1 MIRKITVLLVLLIS
15 CAGVAQVG
23 TNGQD
28 RKEEGR
34 PVKEYNL
41 VLENNKITLGG
52 VTANGMTINGGIP
65 GPVLEFTEGDLA
77 IINVTNKMNVETSVH
92 WHGLILPNFYDGVPY
107 LTTPPIEPGTTFQ
120 YRIPINQSGTYWYH
134 SHTMLQEQKGVY
146 GSIMIQPKEKTLD
159 YDKDLV
165 VVLSDW
171 TNEKP
176 MNVLRNLKRGNE
188 WYQVKK
194 GTSVPLGRVIKE
206 GAFGAQ
212 LKFWRD
218 RMEGADIADIYYP
231 AFLTNG
237 KTLAEYP
244 EFKPGEK
251 VRLRFINASA
261 STYYWM
267 DFGGGNPMVVS
278 GDGIDVQPIS
288 KSRFL
293 FGVAETYD
301 VIVTIPDGTL
311 EVTATAQDG
320 SGHTSLRLGKGT
332 LYPAKT
338 VDRPDKVAMMKQMAK
353 MDMKMGAPA
362 MVGNKKKNT
371 PEVLM
376 QKYGMKMDMKDGQ
389 MNMGMNDKMS
399 MNKGKMGDKM
409 KTDDQ
414 KPMDMNDNHMQME
427 MHNKMD
433 GMKGMNPPA
442 GRAGMDS
449 MSMDHNG
456 ESNKMKGHMNH
467 NMPKMQK
474 DTSSFDY
481 DTRKTYFNY
490 DFLKAKENTTYKADL
505 PVNDILLNLTGNMQR
520 YVWSMNGVPLS
531 ETDKIKIKGG
541 EVTRITLNNLTMMH
555 HPMHLHGHYFRVIN
569 ENGERSP
576 LKHTVNVPPMQKVVI
591 EFYNEEYGD
600 WFFHC
605 HILYHMMGG
614 MARVFS
620 YDTSRD
626 ERMKDFPVQKLIDET
641 DHYYSWGLAR
651 AGSNFNE
658 LFLTS
663 SNIRNEFGL
672 RAEFDYDQNLE
683 AEVNYNRYLN
693 DWVRLYVGVNTETEI
708 PDSYDEFNTVGLVG
722 VKYFTPYRFN
732 VDVSMDHQLRPR
744 IRLDRELLIFPRIFL
759 EGEYEYRA
767 DFGWANDLE
776 NNISFES
783 ETQWLVGVAYILSRN
798 FSIQA
803 NYNNRYGWGGGLL
816 ARF

>member
-1 MIRKITVLLVLLIS
+1 MKILKTFTLLLITTS
-15 CAGVAQVG
+15 VFAQVG

-34 PVKEYNL
+34 IIKEYNL
-41 VLENNKITLGG
+41 TIEENKMTLGG
-52 VTANGMTINGGIP
+52 VTANAMTLNGGIP
-65 GPVLEFTEGDLA
+65 GPVLEFNEGDLA
-77 IINVTNKMNVETSVH
+77 IINVTNKMDEETSVH

-146 GSIMIQPKEKTLD
+146 GSIIIHPKEKNLE

-194 GTSVPLGRVIKE
+194 GTAVPLSRVISE
-206 GAFGAQ
+206 GALGAQ

-231 AFLTNG
+231 AFLSNG
-237 KTLAEYP
+237 KKLAEYP
-244 EFKPGEK
+244 EFKAGEK

-261 STYYWM
+261 STYYWL
-267 DFGGGNPMVVS
+267 DFGEGNPMVVS
-278 GDGIDVQPIS
+278 SDGIDVQPVS

-293 FGVAETYD
+293 FGIAETYD
-301 VIVTIPDGTL
+301 VIVTIPKGTL
-311 EVTATAQDG
+311 EITATAQDG
-320 SGHTSLRLGKGT
+320 SGHTSVQLGSGT
-332 LYPAKT
+332 LYPAKRI
-338 VDRPDKVAMMKQMAK
+338 DRPDKVEMMKQMGK

-389 MNMGMNDKMS
+389 MKTGMHDKMS
-399 MNKGKMGDKM
+399 MNDGKMGNQKDM
-409 KTDDQ
+409 KA
-414 KPMDMNDNHMQME
+414 NDHMGHDMQM
-427 MHNKMD
+427 
-433 GMKGMNPPA
+433 
-442 GRAGMDS
+442 
-449 MSMDHNG
+449 
-456 ESNKMKGHMNH
+456 
-467 NMPKMQK
+467 MQK
-474 DTSSFDY
+474 DTASFDY
-481 DTRKTYFNY
+481 SARKTYFNY
-490 DFLKAKENTTYKADL
+490 DFLKAKKNTTFKADL

-531 ETDKIKIKGG
+531 ETDKIKIKSG

-605 HILYHMMGG
+605 HVLYHMMGG

-620 YDTSRD
+620 YDTPRD
-626 ERMKDFPVQKLIDET
+626 KRMEDFPVQKLIDET
-641 DHYYSWGLAR
+641 DHYYSWGLVR

-672 RAEFDYDQNLE
+672 RAEFDYDKNLE

-708 PDSYDEFNTVGLVG
+708 PDSFDELNTVGLIG

-744 IRLDRELLIFPRIFL
+744 VRLDRELLIFPRIFL

-767 DFGWANDLE
+767 DFGWVNDLGD
-776 NNISFES
+776 SSYES
-783 ETQWLVGVAYILSRN
+783 ETQWLVGLSYILSRN
-798 FSIQA
+798 FSIQG

>member
-1 MIRKITVLLVLLIS
+1 MKILKTFTLLLITTS
-15 CAGVAQVG
+15 VFAQVG

-34 PVKEYNL
+34 IIKEYNL
-41 VLENNKITLGG
+41 TIEENKMTLGG
-52 VTANGMTINGGIP
+52 VTANAMTLNGGIP
-65 GPVLEFTEGDLA
+65 GPVLEFNEGDLA
-77 IINVTNKMNVETSVH
+77 IINVTNKMDEETSVH

-146 GSIMIQPKEKTLD
+146 GSIIIHPKEKNLE

-194 GTSVPLGRVIKE
+194 GTAVPLSRVISE
-206 GAFGAQ
+206 GALGAQ

-231 AFLTNG
+231 AFLSNG
-237 KTLAEYP
+237 KKLAEYP
-244 EFKPGEK
+244 EFKAGEK

-261 STYYWM
+261 STYYWL
-267 DFGGGNPMVVS
+267 DFGEGNPMVVS
-278 GDGIDVQPIS
+278 SDGIDVQPVS

-293 FGVAETYD
+293 FGIAETYD
-301 VIVTIPDGTL
+301 VIVTIPKGTL
-311 EVTATAQDG
+311 EITATAQDG
-320 SGHTSLRLGKGT
+320 SGHTSVQLGSGT
-332 LYPAKT
+332 LYPAKRI
-338 VDRPDKVAMMKQMAK
+338 DRPDKVEMMKQMGK

-389 MNMGMNDKMS
+389 MKTGMHDKMS
-399 MNKGKMGDKM
+399 MNDGKMGNQKDM
-409 KTDDQ
+409 KA
-414 KPMDMNDNHMQME
+414 NDHMGHDMQM
-427 MHNKMD
+427 
-433 GMKGMNPPA
+433 
-442 GRAGMDS
+442 
-449 MSMDHNG
+449 
-456 ESNKMKGHMNH
+456 
-467 NMPKMQK
+467 MQK
-474 DTSSFDY
+474 DTASFDY
-481 DTRKTYFNY
+481 SARKTYFKY
-490 DFLKAKENTTYKADL
+490 DFLKAKKNTTFKADL

-531 ETDKIKIKGG
+531 ETDKIKIKSG

-605 HILYHMMGG
+605 HVLYHMMGG

-620 YDTSRD
+620 YDTPRD
-626 ERMKDFPVQKLIDET
+626 KRMEDFPVQKLIDET
-641 DHYYSWGLAR
+641 DHYYSWGLVR

-672 RAEFDYDQNLE
+672 RAEFDYDKNLE

-708 PDSYDEFNTVGLVG
+708 PDSFDELNTVGLIG

-744 IRLDRELLIFPRIFL
+744 VRLDRELLIFPRIFL

-767 DFGWANDLE
+767 DFGWVNDLGD
-776 NNISFES
+776 SSYES
-783 ETQWLVGVAYILSRN
+783 ETQWLVGLSYILSRN
-798 FSIQA
+798 FSIQG

>member
-1 MIRKITVLLVLLIS
+1 MRTINIITLLLFTS
-15 CAGVAQVG
+15 FTFAQVG
-23 TNGQD
+23 TNGSD

-34 PVKEYNL
+34 TIKEYNL
-41 VLENNKITLGG
+41 TIEENKMTLGG
-52 VTANGMTINGGIP
+52 VSAKAMTINGSIP
-65 GPVLEFTEGDLA
+65 GPVLEFDEGDLA
-77 IINVTNKMNVETSVH
+77 IINVTNKMDEETSVH

-107 LTTPPIEPGTTFQ
+107 LTTPPIKPGTTFQ

-146 GSIMIQPKEKTLD
+146 GSIIIHPKEKTLE

-171 TNEKP
+171 TDEKP

-194 GTSVPLGRVIKE
+194 GTAVPLSRVISE
-206 GAFGAQ
+206 GALGAQ
-212 LKFWRD
+212 FKFWRD

-237 KTLAEYP
+237 KSLAEYP

-261 STYYWM
+261 STYYWL
-267 DFGGGNPMVVS
+267 DFGGGNPMVVA
-278 GDGIDVQPIS
+278 GDGIDVEPVA

-293 FGVAETYD
+293 FGIAETYD
-301 VIVTIPDGTL
+301 VIVTIPEGTL

-320 SGHTSLRLGKGT
+320 SGSTSLRLGEGI
-332 LYPAKT
+332 LYPAERIG
-338 VDRPDKVAMMKQMAK
+338 RPDKVEMMKQMAK
-353 MDMKMGAPA
+353 MDMKMGAPS
-362 MVGNKKKNT
+362 MVGNKKKKT
-371 PEVLM
+371 PEYL
-376 QKYGMKMDMKDGQ
+376 KENYGMKMDMKDGK
-389 MNMGMNDKMS
+389 MNMNDGMND
-399 MNKGKMGDKM
+399 GKMGN
-409 KTDDQ
+409 Q
-414 KPMDMNDNHMQME
+414 MDMKANDHMG
-427 MHNKMD
+427 HD
-433 GMKGMNPPA
+433 
-442 GRAGMDS
+442 
-449 MSMDHNG
+449 MSM
-456 ESNKMKGHMNH
+456 
-467 NMPKMQK
+467 MQK
-474 DTSSFDY
+474 DTVSFDY
-481 DTRKTYFNY
+481 STRKTYFNY
-490 DFLKAKENTTYKADL
+490 DFLKATENTTFKANL

-531 ETDKIKIKGG
+531 ETDKIKIKSG

-555 HPMHLHGHYFRVIN
+555 HPMHLHGHYFRVVN

-605 HILYHMMGG
+605 HVLYHMMGG

-620 YDTSRD
+620 YDTPRD
-626 ERMKDFPVQKLIDET
+626 KRMEDFPVQKLIDET
-641 DHYYSWGLAR
+641 DHYYSWGLLR

-672 RAEFDYDQNLE
+672 RAEFDYDKNLE

-708 PDSYDEFNTVGLVG
+708 PNSFDEFNTVGLIG

-732 VDVSMDHQLRPR
+732 VDVSMDNQLRPR

-767 DFGWANDLE
+767 DFGWVNDLGDS
-776 NNISFES
+776 SFES
-783 ETQWLVGVAYILSRN
+783 ETQWLVGLSYILSRN
-798 FSIQA
+798 FSIQG
-803 NYNNRYGWGGGLL
+803 NYNNR
-816 ARF
+816 

>member
-1 MIRKITVLLVLLIS
+1 MKTFNTIFLLFLTS
-15 CAGVAQVG
+15 MAFAQVG

-34 PVKEYNL
+34 NIQEYNL
-41 VLENNKITLGG
+41 TIEENEITLSG
-52 VTANGMTINGGIP
+52 VTAKGMTINGGIP
-65 GPVLEFTEGDLA
+65 GPTLEFNEGDLA
-77 IINVTNKMNVETSVH
+77 IINVTNKMDEETSVH

-107 LTTPPIEPGTTFQ
+107 LTTPPIKPNTTFQ

-146 GSIMIQPKEKTLD
+146 GSIVIHPKEKTLD

-176 MNVLRNLKRGNE
+176 INVLRNLKRGNE

-194 GTSVPLGRVIKE
+194 GTAVPLSRVIKE
-206 GAFGAQ
+206 DALGAQ
-212 LKFWRD
+212 FKFWRD

-231 AFLTNG
+231 AFLANG
-237 KTLAEYP
+237 KKVAEYP
-244 EFKPGEK
+244 EFKAGEK

-261 STYYWM
+261 SSYYWL
-267 DFGGGNPMVVS
+267 DFGGGNPMIVAS
-278 GDGIDVQPIS
+278 DGVDVTP
-288 KSRFL
+288 KYKNRFL
-293 FGVAETYD
+293 FVIAETYD
-301 VIVTIPDGTL
+301 VVVTIPEGTL
-311 EVTATAQDG
+311 EITATAQDG
-320 SGHTSLRLGKGT
+320 SGNMSIRLGSGK
-332 LYPAKT
+332 LYPAT
-338 VDRPDKVAMMKQMAK
+338 VIDRPDKVAMMKQMAK

-362 MVGNKKKNT
+362 LVGNKNSNT

-376 QKYGMKMDMKDGQ
+376 QKYGMKMNMDMKDGQ
-389 MNMGMNDKMS
+389 MENEMN
-399 MNKGKMGDKM
+399 
-409 KTDDQ
+409 
-414 KPMDMNDNHMQME
+414 ME
-427 MHNKMD
+427 MKKDVM
-433 GMKGMNPPA
+433 P
-442 GRAGMDS
+442 
-449 MSMDHNG
+449 
-456 ESNKMKGHMNH
+456 MNH
-467 NMPKMQK
+467 KMMQK
-474 DTSSFDY
+474 DTTSFNY

-490 DFLKAKENTTYKADL
+490 DFLKAKENTTYKADI
-505 PVNDILLNLTGNMQR
+505 PVTDLLLNLTGNMQR
-520 YVWSMNGVPLS
+520 YVWSLNGIPLS

-605 HILYHMMGG
+605 HVLYHMMGG

-620 YDTSRD
+620 YDTPRD
-626 ERMKDFPVQKLIDET
+626 ERMKPYPVQNLIDET
-641 DHYYSWGLAR
+641 DHYYSWGAAR
-651 AGSNFNE
+651 VGSNFNE
-658 LFLTS
+658 LLLMS

-672 RAEFDYDQNLE
+672 RAEFDYNQNAE
-683 AEVNYNRYLN
+683 IEVNYNRYLN
-693 DWVRLYVGVNTETEI
+693 DWVRVYAGVNTETST
-708 PDSYDEFNTVGLVG
+708 PDSYDTFNTVGLVG

-767 DFGWANDLE
+767 DFGWVNELE
-776 NNISFES
+776 NNNSYEG
-783 ETQWLVGVAYILSRN
+783 ETQWLIGASYILSRN
-798 FSIQA
+798 FSIQG
-803 NYNNRYGWGGGLL
+803 NYNNRYGWGGGLSI
-816 ARF
+816 RF

>member
-1 MIRKITVLLVLLIS
+1 MRTINILALLLFTS
-15 CAGVAQVG
+15 FTFAQVG
-23 TNGQD
+23 TNGAD

-34 PVKEYNL
+34 PVKEYHL
-41 VLENNKITLGG
+41 TIEENKMTLGG
-52 VTANGMTINGGIP
+52 VTAKGMTINGGIP
-65 GPVLEFTEGDLA
+65 GPVLEFNEGDLA
-77 IINVTNKMNVETSVH
+77 IINVTNKMNEETSVH
-92 WHGLILPNFYDGVPY
+92 WHGLILPNFFDGVPY
-107 LTTPPIEPGTTFQ
+107 LTTPPIKPGTTFQ

-134 SHTMLQEQKGVY
+134 SHTMLQEQSGVY
-146 GSIMIQPKEKTLD
+146 GSIIIQPKEKTLE

-194 GTSVPLGRVIKE
+194 GTAVPLSRVISE
-206 GAFGAQ
+206 GALGAQ

-231 AFLTNG
+231 AFLSNG
-237 KTLAEYP
+237 KKLAEYP
-244 EFKPGEK
+244 EFKTGEK

-278 GDGIDVQPIS
+278 GDGIDVEPVA

-293 FGVAETYD
+293 FGIAETYD
-301 VIVTIPDGTL
+301 VIVTIPEGTL

-320 SGHTSLRLGKGT
+320 SGHTSIQLGNGT
-332 LYPAKT
+332 LYPAKII
-338 VDRPDKVAMMKQMAK
+338 DRPDKIEMMKQMAK

-362 MVGNKKKNT
+362 MVGNKKKKT
-371 PEVLM
+371 PEFLNEN
-376 QKYGMKMDMKDGQ
+376 YGMKMDMKDGQ
-389 MNMGMNDKMS
+389 MKMGMRDKMS
-399 MNKGKMGDKM
+399 MKDGKMN
-409 KTDDQ
+409 DQ
-414 KPMDMNDNHMQME
+414 MDMKMDDTMAMKKDGHMHDMQM
-427 MHNKMD
+427 
-433 GMKGMNPPA
+433 
-442 GRAGMDS
+442 
-449 MSMDHNG
+449 
-456 ESNKMKGHMNH
+456 
-467 NMPKMQK
+467 MQK
-474 DTSSFDY
+474 DTTSFDY
-481 DTRKTYFNY
+481 NTRKTYFNY
-490 DFLKAKENTTYKADL
+490 DFLKAKENTTYKDDL
-505 PVNDILLNLTGNMQR
+505 PINDILLNLTGNMNR

-605 HILYHMMGG
+605 HVLYHMMGG

-620 YDTSRD
+620 YDTPRD
-626 ERMKDFPVQKLIDET
+626 ERMKDYPVQKLIDET
-641 DHYYSWGLAR
+641 DHYYSWGMVR

-683 AEVNYNRYLN
+683 AEISYNRYLN

-708 PDSYDEFNTVGLVG
+708 PNSFDEFNTVGLVG

-732 VDVSMDHQLRPR
+732 ADVSMDHQLRPR

-767 DFGWANDLE
+767 DFGWVNDLE
-776 NNISFES
+776 DNKSFES
-783 ETQWLVGVAYILSRN
+783 ETQWLVGLSYILSRN

>member
-1 MIRKITVLLVLLIS
+1 MKTLKTITLLLFTS
-15 CAGVAQVG
+15 FTFAQVG
-23 TNGQD
+23 TNGDD

-41 VLENNKITLGG
+41 TLEQKEMTLGG
-52 VTANGMTINGGIP
+52 VTANAMTINGQIP

-77 IINVTNKMNVETSVH
+77 IINVTNKMDEETSVH

-107 LTTPPIEPGTTFQ
+107 LTTPPIEPGETFQ

-146 GSIMIQPKEKTLD
+146 GSIIIQPKEKTLD

-194 GTSVPLGRVIKE
+194 GTAVPLSRVIKE
-206 GAFGAQ
+206 GALGAQ
-212 LKFWRD
+212 FKFWRD

-237 KTLAEYP
+237 KKQADYP
-244 EFKPGEK
+244 EFLPGEK

-278 GDGIDVQPIS
+278 SDGIDVEPIS

-293 FGVAETYD
+293 FGIAETYD
-301 VIVTIPDGTL
+301 VIVTIPEGTV
-311 EVTATAQDG
+311 EITATAQDG
-320 SGHTSLRLGKGT
+320 SGDTSLRIGQGT
-332 LYPAKT
+332 LYPAERI
-338 VDRPDKVAMMKQMAK
+338 DRPDKVEMMKQMAK
-353 MDMKMGAPA
+353 MDMKMGAPS

-389 MNMGMNDKMS
+389 MNMNDNSSTKDGAMNDKMN
-399 MNKGKMGDKM
+399 M
-409 KTDDQ
+409 DD
-414 KPMDMNDNHMQME
+414 
-427 MHNKMD
+427 
-433 GMKGMNPPA
+433 
-442 GRAGMDS
+442 
-449 MSMDHNG
+449 
-456 ESNKMKGHMNH
+456 HMNH
-467 NMPKMQK
+467 NDQMMQK

-481 DTRKTYFNY
+481 NTRKTYFNY

-620 YDTSRD
+620 YDTPRD
-626 ERMKDFPVQKLIDET
+626 KRMADYPVQKLIDET
-641 DHYYSWGLAR
+641 DHYYSWGMAR
-651 AGSNFNE
+651 LGSNFSE
-658 LFLTS
+658 LFLTT

-672 RAEFDYDQNLE
+672 RAELDYDQNLE

-693 DWVRLYVGVNTETEI
+693 DWVRVYVGVNTETEI
-708 PDSYDEFNTVGLVG
+708 PNSYDEFNTVGLVG

-732 VDVSMDHQLRPR
+732 VDVSIDHQLRPR
-744 IRLDRELLIFPRIFL
+744 IRLDRELLIFPRVFL
-759 EGEYEYRA
+759 EGEYEYRV
-767 DFGWANDLE
+767 DFGWVNDLE
-776 NNISFES
+776 NNNSYES
-783 ETQWLVGVAYILSRN
+783 ETQWLVGASYILSRN
-798 FSIQA
+798 FSIQG
-803 NYNNRYGWGGGLL
+803 NYNNRYGWGGGLT

>member
-1 MIRKITVLLVLLIS
+1 MTVKTFNTILLLFLTSLVFS
-15 CAGVAQVG
+15 QVG
-23 TNGQD
+23 TNSDD

-41 VLENNKITLGG
+41 TLEQREMTLGG
-52 VTANGMTINGGIP
+52 VTSKAMTINGQIP

-77 IINVTNKMNVETSVH
+77 IINVTNKMDEETSVH

-107 LTTPPIEPGTTFQ
+107 LTTPPIEPGGTFQ

-146 GSIMIQPKEKTLD
+146 GSIIIQPKEKTLD

-194 GTSVPLGRVIKE
+194 GTAVPLSRVIKE
-206 GAFGAQ
+206 GALGAQ
-212 LKFWRD
+212 FKFWRD

-237 KTLAEYP
+237 KKQADYP
-244 EFKPGEK
+244 EFLPGEK

-267 DFGGGNPMVVS
+267 DFGGGNPMIVS
-278 GDGIDVQPIS
+278 SDGIDVEPIS

-293 FGVAETYD
+293 FGIAETYD
-301 VIVTIPDGTL
+301 VIVTIPEGTV
-311 EVTATAQDG
+311 EITATAQDG
-320 SGHTSLRLGKGT
+320 SGDTSLRIGQGT
-332 LYPAKT
+332 LYPAERI
-338 VDRPDKVAMMKQMAK
+338 DRPDKVEMMKQMAK
-353 MDMKMGAPA
+353 MDMKMGAPS

-389 MNMGMNDKMS
+389 MNMNDNMSMKDGAMNDKM
-399 MNKGKMGDKM
+399 N
-409 KTDDQ
+409 
-414 KPMDMNDNHMQME
+414 MDE
-427 MHNKMD
+427 
-433 GMKGMNPPA
+433 
-442 GRAGMDS
+442 
-449 MSMDHNG
+449 
-456 ESNKMKGHMNH
+456 HMNH
-467 NMPKMQK
+467 NDQMMQK

-481 DTRKTYFNY
+481 NTRKTYFNY

-569 ENGERSP
+569 ENGKRSP

-605 HILYHMMGG
+605 HVLYHMMGG

-620 YDTSRD
+620 YDTPRD
-626 ERMKDFPVQKLIDET
+626 KRMADYPVQKLIDET
-641 DHYYSWGLAR
+641 DHYYSWGMAR
-651 AGSNFNE
+651 LGSNFSE
-658 LFLTS
+658 LFLTT

-672 RAEFDYDQNLE
+672 RAELDYDQNLE

-693 DWVRLYVGVNTETEI
+693 DWVRVYVGVNTETEI
-708 PDSYDEFNTVGLVG
+708 PNSYDEFNTVGLVG
-722 VKYFTPYRFN
+722 VKYFTPYRFH
-732 VDVSMDHQLRPR
+732 VDVSIDHQLRPR
-744 IRLDRELLIFPRIFL
+744 IRLDRELLIFPRVFL
-759 EGEYEYRA
+759 EGEYEYRI
-767 DFGWANDLE
+767 DFGWVNDLE
-776 NNISFES
+776 NNNSYES
-783 ETQWLVGVAYILSRN
+783 ETQWLVGASYILSRN
-798 FSIQA
+798 FSIQG
-803 NYNNRYGWGGGLL
+803 NYNNRYGWGGGLT

>member
-1 MIRKITVLLVLLIS
+1 MKLLSIITLLLFS
-15 CAGVAQVG
+15 STAFAQVG
-23 TNGQD
+23 TNGND

-34 PVKEYNL
+34 PIKEYDL
-41 VLENNKITLGG
+41 TIEKNKMTLGG
-52 VTANGMTINGGIP
+52 VTANAMTINGSIP

-77 IINVTNKMNVETSVH
+77 IINVTNKMDVETSVH

-107 LTTPPIEPGTTFQ
+107 LTTPPIESGTTFQ

-159 YDKDLV
+159 YDKDLI

-194 GTSVPLGRVIKE
+194 GTTVPLGRVIKE

-237 KTLAEYP
+237 KILAEYP

-251 VRLRFINASA
+251 VRLRFINSSA

-278 GDGIDVQPIS
+278 SDGIDVQPVS

-293 FGVAETYD
+293 FGIAETYD

-320 SGHTSLRLGKGT
+320 SGHTSLRLGQGT

-338 VDRPDKVAMMKQMAK
+338 IDRPDKVAMMKQMAK

-362 MVGNKKKNT
+362 MAGNKKKNT
-371 PEVLM
+371 PEFLM

-389 MNMGMNDKMS
+389 MKMGMHDKMS
-399 MNKGKMGDKM
+399 MNKGKMNDQMNMDKM
-409 KTDDQ
+409 S
-414 KPMDMNDNHMQME
+414 
-427 MHNKMD
+427 
-433 GMKGMNPPA
+433 GMKK
-442 GRAGMDS
+442 DS
-449 MSMDHNG
+449 MPMNNNG
-456 ESNKMKGHMNH
+456 TSDKTKGHMNH

-505 PVNDILLNLTGNMQR
+505 PVNEILLNLTGNMQR

-531 ETDKIKIKGG
+531 ETDKINIKGG

-555 HPMHLHGHYFRVIN
+555 HPMHLHGLYFRVIN

-605 HILYHMMGG
+605 HVLYHMMGG

-620 YDTSRD
+620 YDTPRD
-626 ERMKDFPVQKLIDET
+626 ERMKDYPVQKLVDET
-641 DHYYSWGLAR
+641 DHYYSWGRAR
-651 AGSNFNE
+651 LGSNFNE
-658 LFLTS
+658 LNFMS

-672 RAEFDYDQNLE
+672 RAEFDYDKNTE
-683 AEVNYNRYLN
+683 IEVNYNRYLN
-693 DWVRLYVGVNTETEI
+693 DWVRVYAGVNTETST
-708 PDSYDEFNTVGLVG
+708 PDSYDTFNTVGLVG

-732 VDVSMDHQLRPR
+732 VGVSMDHQLRPR
-744 IRLDRELLIFPRIFL
+744 IRLDRELLIFPRFFL

-767 DFGWANDLE
+767 DFGWVNDLE
-776 NNISFES
+776 DNKSFES
-783 ETQWLVGVAYILSRN
+783 ETQWLVGLSYILSRN

>member
-1 MIRKITVLLVLLIS
+1 MLRIITLLLFSSTVF
-15 CAGVAQVG
+15 AQVG

-41 VLENNKITLGG
+41 TIEENEMTLAG
-52 VTANGMTINGGIP
+52 VTAKGMTINGSIP
-65 GPVLEFTEGDLA
+65 GPVLEFNEGDLA
-77 IINVTNKMNVETSVH
+77 IINVTNKMDEETSVH

-107 LTTPPIEPGTTFQ
+107 LTTPPIKPGTTFQ

-134 SHTMLQEQKGVY
+134 SHTMLQEQSGVY
-146 GSIMIQPKEKTLD
+146 GSIVIQPKEKTLD

-171 TNEKP
+171 TNEDP
-176 MNVLRNLKRGNE
+176 MNVLRNLKKGNE

-194 GTSVPLGRVIKE
+194 GTAVPLSRVIKE
-206 GAFGAQ
+206 GALGAQ
-212 LKFWRD
+212 FKFWRD

-231 AFLTNG
+231 AFLSNG
-237 KTLAEYP
+237 KSLAEYP

-261 STYYWM
+261 STYYWV
-267 DFGGGNPMVVS
+267 DFGGGNPLLVAS
-278 GDGIDVQPIS
+278 DGVDVQPVS

-293 FGVAETYD
+293 FGIAETYD
-301 VIVTIPDGTL
+301 VIVTIPEGTL

-320 SGHTSLRLGKGT
+320 SGHTSIQLGNGT
-332 LYPAKT
+332 LYPAKRI
-338 VDRPDKVAMMKQMAK
+338 DRPDKVAMMKQMAK

-376 QKYGMKMDMKDGQ
+376 QKYGMKMNMKDGE
-389 MNMGMNDKMS
+389 MKMGMNDKMS
-399 MNKGKMGDKM
+399 MKDGKMNDQMDMKMDDAMGMKMDSMAMNHKGDPDKM
-409 KTDDQ
+409 KD
-414 KPMDMNDNHMQME
+414 HMQ
-427 MHNKMD
+427 HD
-433 GMKGMNPPA
+433 
-442 GRAGMDS
+442 
-449 MSMDHNG
+449 MS
-456 ESNKMKGHMNH
+456 
-467 NMPKMQK
+467 KMQK
-474 DTSSFDY
+474 DSSSFDY
-481 DTRKTYFNY
+481 ETRKTYFNY
-490 DFLKAKENTTYKADL
+490 DFLKAKENTTYKDDL

-520 YVWSMNGVPLS
+520 YVWSLNGVPLS
-531 ETDKIKIKGG
+531 ETDKINIKGG

-605 HILYHMMGG
+605 HVLYHMMGG

-620 YDTSRD
+620 YDTPRD
-626 ERMKDFPVQKLIDET
+626 ERMKDYPVQKLINET
-641 DHYYSWGLAR
+641 DHYYSWGLLR

-658 LFLTS
+658 LFLMS
-663 SNIRNEFGL
+663 SNIRNGFGL
-672 RAEFDYDQNLE
+672 RAEFDYDKNLE
-683 AEVNYNRYLN
+683 AEVNYDRYLN
-693 DWVRLYVGVNTETEI
+693 DWLRLYVGVNTETEI
-708 PDSYDEFNTVGLVG
+708 PNSFDEFNTVGLVG
-722 VKYFTPYRFN
+722 VKYFTPYRFY

-744 IRLDRELLIFPRIFL
+744 IRLDREILIFPRIFL

-767 DFGWANDLE
+767 DFGWVNDIG
-776 NNISFES
+776 NSSYES
-783 ETQWLVGVAYILSRN
+783 ETQWLVGLSYILSRN

>member
-1 MIRKITVLLVLLIS
+1 MRTIHILTLLLFTS
-15 CAGVAQVG
+15 FTFAQVG
-23 TNGQD
+23 TNGAD

-34 PVKEYNL
+34 PVKEYHL
-41 VLENNKITLGG
+41 IIEENKMTLGG
-52 VTANGMTINGGIP
+52 VTAKGMTINGGIP
-65 GPVLEFTEGDLA
+65 GPVLEFNEGDLA
-77 IINVTNKMNVETSVH
+77 IINVTNKMDEETSVH
-92 WHGLILPNFYDGVPY
+92 WHGLILPNFFDGVPY
-107 LTTPPIEPGTTFQ
+107 LTTPPIKPGTTFQ

-134 SHTMLQEQKGVY
+134 SHTMLQEQSGVY
-146 GSIMIQPKEKTLD
+146 GSIIIQPKEITLE

-194 GTSVPLGRVIKE
+194 GTAVPLSRVISE
-206 GAFGAQ
+206 GALGAQ

-231 AFLTNG
+231 TFLSNG
-237 KTLAEYP
+237 KKLAEYP
-244 EFKPGEK
+244 EFKTGEK

-278 GDGIDVQPIS
+278 GDGIDVEPVA

-293 FGVAETYD
+293 FGIAETYD
-301 VIVTIPDGTL
+301 VIVTIPEGTL

-320 SGHTSLRLGKGT
+320 SGHTSIQLGNGT
-332 LYPAKT
+332 LYPAKII
-338 VDRPDKVAMMKQMAK
+338 DRPDKIEMMKQMAK

-389 MNMGMNDKMS
+389 MKMGMHDNMSMKDSKMS
-399 MNKGKMGDKM
+399 NQMKMDDTMEMKKDSMQMNQIGDSDKM
-409 KTDDQ
+409 KD
-414 KPMDMNDNHMQME
+414 HMQ
-427 MHNKMD
+427 
-433 GMKGMNPPA
+433 
-442 GRAGMDS
+442 
-449 MSMDHNG
+449 
-456 ESNKMKGHMNH
+456 H
-467 NMPKMQK
+467 NMSKMQK

-481 DTRKTYFNY
+481 EERKTYFNY
-490 DFLKAKENTTYKADL
+490 DFLEAKEKTEFKADL
-505 PVNDILLNLTGNMQR
+505 PVNELLLNLTGNMNR

-569 ENGERSP
+569 EKGERSP
-576 LKHTVNVPPMQKVVI
+576 LKHTVNVPPMQKVII

-620 YDTSRD
+620 YDTPRD
-626 ERMKDFPVQKLIDET
+626 KRMEEYPVQKLIDET
-641 DHYYSWGLAR
+641 DHYYSWGAAR
-651 AGSNFNE
+651 LGSNFNE
-658 LFLTS
+658 LFLMS

-672 RAEFDYDQNLE
+672 RAELDYNKNLE

-693 DWVRLYVGVNTETEI
+693 DWVRIYAGVNTETST
-708 PDSYDEFNTVGLVG
+708 PDSYDTFNTVGLVG

-732 VDVSMDHQLRPR
+732 VDVSMDNQLRPR

-767 DFGWANDLE
+767 DFGLVNDLE
-776 NNISFES
+776 DNKAFEG
-783 ETQWLVGVAYILSRN
+783 ETQWLVGASYILSRN

>member
-1 MIRKITVLLVLLIS
+1 MKTFNTIFLLFLTS
-15 CAGVAQVG
+15 MAFAQVG

-34 PVKEYNL
+34 NIQEYNL
-41 VLENNKITLGG
+41 TIEENEITLSG
-52 VTANGMTINGGIP
+52 VTAKGMTINGGIP
-65 GPVLEFTEGDLA
+65 GPTLEFNEGDLA
-77 IINVTNKMNVETSVH
+77 IINVTNKMDEETSVH

-107 LTTPPIEPGTTFQ
+107 LTTPPIKPNTTFQ

-146 GSIMIQPKEKTLD
+146 GSIVIHPKEKTLD

-176 MNVLRNLKRGNE
+176 INVLRNLKRGNE

-194 GTSVPLGRVIKE
+194 GTAVPLSRVIKE
-206 GAFGAQ
+206 DALGAQ
-212 LKFWRD
+212 FKFWRD

-231 AFLTNG
+231 AFLANG
-237 KTLAEYP
+237 KKVAEYP
-244 EFKPGEK
+244 EFKAGEK

-261 STYYWM
+261 SSYYWL
-267 DFGGGNPMVVS
+267 DFGGGNPMIVAS
-278 GDGIDVQPIS
+278 DGVDVTP
-288 KSRFL
+288 KYKNRFL
-293 FGVAETYD
+293 FAIAETYD
-301 VIVTIPDGTL
+301 VIVTIPEGTL
-311 EVTATAQDG
+311 EITATAQDG
-320 SGHTSLRLGKGT
+320 SGNTSIRLGSGK
-332 LYPAKT
+332 LYPAT
-338 VDRPDKVAMMKQMAK
+338 VIDRPDKVAMMKQMAT

-362 MVGNKKKNT
+362 LVGNKNSNT

-376 QKYGMKMDMKDGQ
+376 QKYGMKMNMDMKDGQ
-389 MNMGMNDKMS
+389 MENEMN
-399 MNKGKMGDKM
+399 
-409 KTDDQ
+409 
-414 KPMDMNDNHMQME
+414 ME
-427 MHNKMD
+427 MKKDVM
-433 GMKGMNPPA
+433 P
-442 GRAGMDS
+442 
-449 MSMDHNG
+449 
-456 ESNKMKGHMNH
+456 MNH
-467 NMPKMQK
+467 KMMQK
-474 DTSSFDY
+474 DTTSFNY

-490 DFLKAKENTTYKADL
+490 DFLKAKENTTYKADI
-505 PVNDILLNLTGNMQR
+505 PVTDLLLNLTGNMQR
-520 YVWSMNGVPLS
+520 YVWSLNGIPLS

-605 HILYHMMGG
+605 HVLYHMMGG

-620 YDTSRD
+620 YDTPRD
-626 ERMKDFPVQKLIDET
+626 ERMKPYPVQNLIDET
-641 DHYYSWGLAR
+641 DHYYSWGAAR
-651 AGSNFNE
+651 VGSNFNE
-658 LFLTS
+658 LLLMS

-672 RAEFDYDQNLE
+672 RAEFDYNQNAE
-683 AEVNYNRYLN
+683 IEVNYNRYLN
-693 DWVRLYVGVNTETEI
+693 DWVRVYAGVNTETST
-708 PDSYDEFNTVGLVG
+708 PDSYDTFNTVGLVG

-767 DFGWANDLE
+767 DFGWVNELE
-776 NNISFES
+776 NNKSYEG
-783 ETQWLVGVAYILSRN
+783 ETQWLIGASYILSRN
-798 FSIQA
+798 FSIQG
-803 NYNNRYGWGGGLL
+803 NYNNRYGWGGGLSI
-816 ARF
+816 RF

>member
-1 MIRKITVLLVLLIS
+1 MRTINIITLLLFTS
-15 CAGVAQVG
+15 FTFAQVG
-23 TNGQD
+23 TNGSD

-34 PVKEYNL
+34 TIREYNL
-41 VLENNKITLGG
+41 TIEENKMTLGG
-52 VTANGMTINGGIP
+52 VSAKAMTINGSIP
-65 GPVLEFTEGDLA
+65 GPVLEFDVGDLA
-77 IINVTNKMNVETSVH
+77 IINVTNKMDEETSVH

-107 LTTPPIEPGTTFQ
+107 LTTPPIKPGTTFQ

-146 GSIMIQPKEKTLD
+146 GSIIIHPQEKTLE

-171 TNEKP
+171 TDEKP

-194 GTSVPLGRVIKE
+194 GTAVPLSRVISE
-206 GAFGAQ
+206 GALGAQ

-237 KTLAEYP
+237 KSLAEYP

-261 STYYWM
+261 STYYWL
-267 DFGGGNPMVVS
+267 DFGGGNPMVVA
-278 GDGIDVQPIS
+278 GDGIDVEPVA

-293 FGVAETYD
+293 FGIAETYD
-301 VIVTIPDGTL
+301 VIVTIPEGTL

-320 SGHTSLRLGKGT
+320 SGSTSLRLGEGI
-332 LYPAKT
+332 LYPAERIG
-338 VDRPDKVAMMKQMAK
+338 RPDKVEMMKQMAK
-353 MDMKMGAPA
+353 MDMKMGAPS
-362 MVGNKKKNT
+362 MVGNKKKKT
-371 PEVLM
+371 PEYL
-376 QKYGMKMDMKDGQ
+376 KENYGMKMDMKDGK
-389 MNMGMNDKMS
+389 MNMND
-399 MNKGKMGDKM
+399 GKMGN
-409 KTDDQ
+409 Q
-414 KPMDMNDNHMQME
+414 MDMKANDHMG
-427 MHNKMD
+427 HD
-433 GMKGMNPPA
+433 
-442 GRAGMDS
+442 
-449 MSMDHNG
+449 MSM
-456 ESNKMKGHMNH
+456 
-467 NMPKMQK
+467 MQK
-474 DTSSFDY
+474 DTVSFNY
-481 DTRKTYFNY
+481 STRKTYFNY
-490 DFLKAKENTTYKADL
+490 DFLKATENTTFKANL

-531 ETDKIKIKGG
+531 ETDKIKIKSG

-555 HPMHLHGHYFRVIN
+555 HPMHLHGHYFRVVN

-605 HILYHMMGG
+605 HVLYHMMGG

-620 YDTSRD
+620 YDTPRD
-626 ERMKDFPVQKLIDET
+626 KRMEDFPVQKLIDET
-641 DHYYSWGLAR
+641 DHYYSWGLLR

-672 RAEFDYDQNLE
+672 RAEFDYDKNLE

-708 PDSYDEFNTVGLVG
+708 PNSFDEFNTVGLIG

-732 VDVSMDHQLRPR
+732 VDVSMDNQLRPR

-767 DFGWANDLE
+767 DFGWVNDLGDS
-776 NNISFES
+776 SFES
-783 ETQWLVGVAYILSRN
+783 ETQWLVGLSYILSRN
-798 FSIQA
+798 FSIQG

>member
-1 MIRKITVLLVLLIS
+1 MKTFNTIFLLFLTS
-15 CAGVAQVG
+15 MAFAQVG
-23 TNGQD
+23 TNGED

-34 PVKEYNL
+34 NIQEYNL
-41 VLENNKITLGG
+41 TIEENEITLSG
-52 VTANGMTINGGIP
+52 VTAKGMTINGGIP
-65 GPVLEFTEGDLA
+65 GPTLEFNEGDLA
-77 IINVTNKMNVETSVH
+77 IINVTNKMDEETSVH

-107 LTTPPIEPGTTFQ
+107 LTTPPIKPNTTFQ

-146 GSIMIQPKEKTLD
+146 GSIVIHPKEKTLD

-176 MNVLRNLKRGNE
+176 INVLRNLKRGNE

-194 GTSVPLGRVIKE
+194 GTAVPLSRVIKE
-206 GAFGAQ
+206 DALGAQ
-212 LKFWRD
+212 FKFWRD

-231 AFLTNG
+231 AFLANG
-237 KTLAEYP
+237 KKVAEYP
-244 EFKPGEK
+244 EFKTGEK

-261 STYYWM
+261 SSYYWM
-267 DFGGGNPMVVS
+267 DFGGGNPMIVAS
-278 GDGIDVQPIS
+278 DGVDVTP
-288 KSRFL
+288 KYKNRFL
-293 FGVAETYD
+293 FAIAETYD
-301 VIVTIPDGTL
+301 VIVTIPEGTL
-311 EVTATAQDG
+311 EITATAQDG
-320 SGHTSLRLGKGT
+320 SGNTSIRLGSGK
-332 LYPAKT
+332 LYPAT
-338 VDRPDKVAMMKQMAK
+338 VIDRPDKVAMMKQMAT

-362 MVGNKKKNT
+362 LVGNKNSNT

-376 QKYGMKMDMKDGQ
+376 QKYGMKMNMDMKDGQ
-389 MNMGMNDKMS
+389 MENEMN
-399 MNKGKMGDKM
+399 
-409 KTDDQ
+409 
-414 KPMDMNDNHMQME
+414 ME
-427 MHNKMD
+427 MKKDVM
-433 GMKGMNPPA
+433 P
-442 GRAGMDS
+442 
-449 MSMDHNG
+449 
-456 ESNKMKGHMNH
+456 MNH
-467 NMPKMQK
+467 KMMQK
-474 DTSSFDY
+474 DTTSFNY

-490 DFLKAKENTTYKADL
+490 DFLKAKENTTYKADI
-505 PVNDILLNLTGNMQR
+505 PVTDLLLNLTGNMQR
-520 YVWSMNGVPLS
+520 YVWSLNGIPLS

-605 HILYHMMGG
+605 HVLYHMMGG

-620 YDTSRD
+620 YDTPRD
-626 ERMKDFPVQKLIDET
+626 ERMKPYPVQNLIDET
-641 DHYYSWGLAR
+641 DHYYSWGAAR
-651 AGSNFNE
+651 VGSNFNE
-658 LFLTS
+658 LLLMS

-672 RAEFDYDQNLE
+672 RAEFDYNQNAE
-683 AEVNYNRYLN
+683 IEVNYNRYLN
-693 DWVRLYVGVNTETEI
+693 DWVRVYAGVNTETST
-708 PDSYDEFNTVGLVG
+708 PDSYDTFNTVGLVG

-767 DFGWANDLE
+767 DFGWVNELE
-776 NNISFES
+776 NNKSYEG
-783 ETQWLVGVAYILSRN
+783 ETQWLIGASYILSRN
-798 FSIQA
+798 FSIQG
-803 NYNNRYGWGGGLL
+803 NYNNRYGWGGGLSI
-816 ARF
+816 RF

>member
-1 MIRKITVLLVLLIS
+1 MKTINIIILLLFTPVTF
-15 CAGVAQVG
+15 AQVG
-23 TNGQD
+23 TNGKD

-41 VLENNKITLGG
+41 TIEENKMTLGD
-52 VTANGMTINGGIP
+52 VTAKAMTINGSIP
-65 GPVLEFTEGDLA
+65 GPVLEFEEGDLA
-77 IINVTNKMNVETSVH
+77 IINVTNKMDEETSVH

-107 LTTPPIEPGTTFQ
+107 LNTPPIEPGTTFQ

-146 GSIMIQPKEKTLD
+146 GSIIIHPKEKTLE

-165 VVLSDW
+165 VMLSDW
-171 TNEKP
+171 TDEKP
-176 MNVLRNLKRGNE
+176 LNVLRNLKRGND

-194 GTSVPLGRVIKE
+194 GTSVPLSRVIKE
-206 GAFGAQ
+206 GALGAQ
-212 LKFWRD
+212 FKFWRD
-218 RMEGADIADIYYP
+218 RMEGADISDIYYP
-231 AFLTNG
+231 TFLSNG
-237 KTLAEYP
+237 KKMAEYP

-261 STYYWM
+261 STYYWL

-278 GDGIDVQPIS
+278 SDGIDVQPVS

-293 FGVAETYD
+293 FGIAETYD
-301 VIVTIPDGTL
+301 VIITIPKGAI
-311 EVTATAQDG
+311 EIVATAQDG
-320 SGHTSLRLGKGT
+320 SGNTSIRLGNGE
-332 LYPAKT
+332 LFSAT
-338 VDRPDKVAMMKQMAK
+338 VIDRPNKVEMMKQMAK

-362 MVGNKKKNT
+362 IIGNQKKKT
-371 PEVLM
+371 PELLM

-389 MNMGMNDKMS
+389 MNMKDS
-399 MNKGKMGDKM
+399 KMGNPM
-409 KTDDQ
+409 ETKTNDH
-414 KPMDMNDNHMQME
+414 MGHDM
-427 MHNKMD
+427 
-433 GMKGMNPPA
+433 
-442 GRAGMDS
+442 S
-449 MSMDHNG
+449 T
-456 ESNKMKGHMNH
+456 
-467 NMPKMQK
+467 MQK
-474 DTSSFDY
+474 DTASFDY
-481 DTRKTYFNY
+481 STRKAYFNY
-490 DFLKAKENTTYKADL
+490 DFLRAKENTTFKANL

-531 ETDKIKIKGG
+531 EIDNIKIKGG

-569 ENGERSP
+569 KNGERSP

-591 EFYNEEYGD
+591 EFYNEEVGD
-600 WFFHC
+600 WIFHC
-605 HILYHMMGG
+605 HVLYHMMGG

-620 YDTSRD
+620 YDTPRD
-626 ERMKDFPVQKLIDET
+626 DRMKEFPAQKLVDET
-641 DHYYSWGLAR
+641 DLYYSWGLAR

-672 RAEFDYDQNLE
+672 RTEFDYNQNLE

-693 DWVRLYVGVNTETEI
+693 DWVRLYVGVNLETEV
-708 PDSYDEFNTVGLVG
+708 PDSYNKFNTVGLIG

-732 VDVSMDHQLRPR
+732 VDVSMDNQLRPR

-767 DFGWANDLE
+767 DFGWVNDLE
-776 NNISFES
+776 DNKSFES
-783 ETQWLVGVAYILSRN
+783 ETQWLVGLSYILSRN
-798 FSIQA
+798 FSIQG

>member
-1 MIRKITVLLVLLIS
+1 MKTLKTITLLLFTS
-15 CAGVAQVG
+15 FTFAQVG
-23 TNGQD
+23 TNGDD

-41 VLENNKITLGG
+41 TLEQKEMTLGG
-52 VTANGMTINGGIP
+52 VTANAMTINGQIP

-77 IINVTNKMNVETSVH
+77 IINVTNKMDEETSVH

-107 LTTPPIEPGTTFQ
+107 LTTPPIEPGETFQ

-146 GSIMIQPKEKTLD
+146 GSIIIQPKEKTLD

-194 GTSVPLGRVIKE
+194 GTAVPLSRVIKE
-206 GAFGAQ
+206 GALGAQ
-212 LKFWRD
+212 FKFWRD

-237 KTLAEYP
+237 KKQADYP
-244 EFKPGEK
+244 EFLPGEK

-278 GDGIDVQPIS
+278 SDGIDVEPIS

-293 FGVAETYD
+293 FGIAETYD
-301 VIVTIPDGTL
+301 VIVTIPEGTL
-311 EVTATAQDG
+311 EITATAQDG
-320 SGHTSLRLGKGT
+320 SGDTSLRIGQGT
-332 LYPAKT
+332 LYPAERI
-338 VDRPDKVAMMKQMAK
+338 DRPDKVEMMKQMAK
-353 MDMKMGAPA
+353 MDMKMGAPS

-389 MNMGMNDKMS
+389 MNMNDNSSMKDGAMNDR
-399 MNKGKMGDKM
+399 MNM
-409 KTDDQ
+409 DD
-414 KPMDMNDNHMQME
+414 
-427 MHNKMD
+427 
-433 GMKGMNPPA
+433 
-442 GRAGMDS
+442 
-449 MSMDHNG
+449 
-456 ESNKMKGHMNH
+456 HMNH
-467 NMPKMQK
+467 NDQMMQK

-481 DTRKTYFNY
+481 NTRKTYFNY

-620 YDTSRD
+620 YDTPRD
-626 ERMKDFPVQKLIDET
+626 KRMADYPVQKLIDET
-641 DHYYSWGLAR
+641 DHYYSWGMAR
-651 AGSNFNE
+651 LGSNFSE
-658 LFLTS
+658 LFLTT

-672 RAEFDYDQNLE
+672 RAELDYDQNLE

-693 DWVRLYVGVNTETEI
+693 DWVRVYVGVNTETEI
-708 PDSYDEFNTVGLVG
+708 PNSYDEFNTVGLVG

-732 VDVSMDHQLRPR
+732 VDVSIDHELRPR
-744 IRLDRELLIFPRIFL
+744 IRLDRELLIFPRVFL
-759 EGEYEYRA
+759 EGEYEYRV
-767 DFGWANDLE
+767 DFGWVNDLE
-776 NNISFES
+776 NNNSYES
-783 ETQWLVGVAYILSRN
+783 ETQWLVGASYILSRN
-798 FSIQA
+798 FSIQG
-803 NYNNRYGWGGGLL
+803 NYNNRYGWGGGLT

>member
-1 MIRKITVLLVLLIS
+1 MIREITILLALLITYM
-15 CAGVAQVG
+15 GNAQVG

-41 VLENNKITLGG
+41 TIEENEMTLAG
-52 VTANGMTINGGIP
+52 VTAKGMTINGGIP
-65 GPVLEFTEGDLA
+65 GPVLEFNEGDLA
-77 IINVTNKMNVETSVH
+77 IINVTNKMDEETSVH

-107 LTTPPIEPGTTFQ
+107 LTTPPIKPGTTFQ

-134 SHTMLQEQKGVY
+134 SHTMLQEQSGVY
-146 GSIMIQPKEKTLD
+146 GSIVIQPKEKTLD

-171 TNEKP
+171 TNEDP
-176 MNVLRNLKRGNE
+176 MNVLRNLKRRNE

-194 GTSVPLGRVIKE
+194 GTAVPLSRVIKE
-206 GAFGAQ
+206 GALGAQ
-212 LKFWRD
+212 FKFWRD

-231 AFLTNG
+231 AFLSNG
-237 KTLAEYP
+237 KSLAEYP
-244 EFKPGEK
+244 DFKPGEK

-261 STYYWM
+261 STYYWV
-267 DFGGGNPMVVS
+267 DFGGGNPLLVAS
-278 GDGIDVQPIS
+278 DGVDVQPVS

-293 FGVAETYD
+293 FGIAETYD
-301 VIVTIPDGTL
+301 VIVTIPEGTI
-311 EVTATAQDG
+311 EITATAQDG
-320 SGHTSLRLGKGT
+320 SGHTSIQLGSGT
-332 LYPAKT
+332 LYPAKRI
-338 VDRPDKVAMMKQMAK
+338 DRPDKVEMMKQMDK

-362 MVGNKKKNT
+362 MVGNKKKKT
-371 PEVLM
+371 PEYL
-376 QKYGMKMDMKDGQ
+376 KENYGMKMDMKDGQ
-389 MNMGMNDKMS
+389 MKIGMHDKMS
-399 MNKGKMGDKM
+399 MKDVKMN
-409 KTDDQ
+409 DQ
-414 KPMDMNDNHMQME
+414 MDMKMDDTMGMKKDTMQMNQARDSVKMSDHMQ
-427 MHNKMD
+427 HD
-433 GMKGMNPPA
+433 
-442 GRAGMDS
+442 RS
-449 MSMDHNG
+449 
-456 ESNKMKGHMNH
+456 
-467 NMPKMQK
+467 KMQK

-481 DTRKTYFNY
+481 ETRKTYFNY
-490 DFLKAKENTTYKADL
+490 DFLKAKENTAFKDDL
-505 PVNDILLNLTGNMQR
+505 PVNELLLNLTGNMER

-531 ETDKIKIKGG
+531 ETDKINIKGG

-605 HILYHMMGG
+605 HVLYHMMGG

-620 YDTSRD
+620 YDTPRD
-626 ERMKDFPVQKLIDET
+626 ERMKDYPVQKLINET
-641 DHYYSWGLAR
+641 DHYYSWGLLR

-658 LFLTS
+658 LFLMS
-663 SNIRNEFGL
+663 SNIRNGFGL
-672 RAEFDYDQNLE
+672 RAEFDYDKNLE
-683 AEVNYNRYLN
+683 AEVNYDRYLN
-693 DWVRLYVGVNTETEI
+693 DWLRLYVGVNTETEI
-708 PDSYDEFNTVGLVG
+708 PNSFDEFNTVGLVG
-722 VKYFTPYRFN
+722 VKYFTPYRFY

-744 IRLDRELLIFPRIFL
+744 IRLDREILIFPRIFL

-767 DFGWANDLE
+767 DFGWVNDIG
-776 NNISFES
+776 NSSYES
-783 ETQWLVGVAYILSRN
+783 ETQWLVGLSYILSRN

>member
-1 MIRKITVLLVLLIS
+1 MKTFNTIFLLFLTS
-15 CAGVAQVG
+15 MAFAQVG
-23 TNGQD
+23 TNGED

-34 PVKEYNL
+34 NIQEYNL
-41 VLENNKITLGG
+41 TIEENEITLSG
-52 VTANGMTINGGIP
+52 VTAKGMTINGGIP
-65 GPVLEFTEGDLA
+65 GPTLEFNEGDLA
-77 IINVTNKMNVETSVH
+77 IINVTNKMDEETSVH

-107 LTTPPIEPGTTFQ
+107 LTTPPIKPNTTFQ

-146 GSIMIQPKEKTLD
+146 GSIVIHPKEKTLD

-176 MNVLRNLKRGNE
+176 INVLRNLKRGNE

-194 GTSVPLGRVIKE
+194 GTAVPLSRVIKE
-206 GAFGAQ
+206 DALGAQ
-212 LKFWRD
+212 FKFWRD

-231 AFLTNG
+231 AFLANG
-237 KTLAEYP
+237 KKVAEYP
-244 EFKPGEK
+244 EFKAGEK

-261 STYYWM
+261 SSYYWL
-267 DFGGGNPMVVS
+267 DFGGGNPMIVAS
-278 GDGIDVQPIS
+278 DGVDVTP
-288 KSRFL
+288 KYKNRFL
-293 FGVAETYD
+293 FAIAETYD
-301 VIVTIPDGTL
+301 VIVTIPEGTL
-311 EVTATAQDG
+311 EITATAQDG
-320 SGHTSLRLGKGT
+320 SGNMSIRLGIGK
-332 LYPAKT
+332 LYPAT
-338 VDRPDKVAMMKQMAK
+338 VIDRPDKVAMMKQMAK

-362 MVGNKKKNT
+362 LVGNKNSNT

-376 QKYGMKMDMKDGQ
+376 QKYGMKMNMDMKDGQ
-389 MNMGMNDKMS
+389 MENEMN
-399 MNKGKMGDKM
+399 
-409 KTDDQ
+409 
-414 KPMDMNDNHMQME
+414 ME
-427 MHNKMD
+427 MKKDVM
-433 GMKGMNPPA
+433 P
-442 GRAGMDS
+442 
-449 MSMDHNG
+449 
-456 ESNKMKGHMNH
+456 MNH
-467 NMPKMQK
+467 KMMQK
-474 DTSSFDY
+474 DTTSFNY

-490 DFLKAKENTTYKADL
+490 DFLKAKENTTYKADI
-505 PVNDILLNLTGNMQR
+505 PVTDLLLNLTGNMQR
-520 YVWSMNGVPLS
+520 YVWSLNGIPLS

-605 HILYHMMGG
+605 HVLYHMMGG

-620 YDTSRD
+620 YDTPRD
-626 ERMKDFPVQKLIDET
+626 ERMKPYPVQKLIDET
-641 DHYYSWGLAR
+641 DHYYSWGAAR
-651 AGSNFNE
+651 VGSNFNE
-658 LFLTS
+658 LLLMS

-672 RAEFDYDQNLE
+672 RAEFDYNQNAE
-683 AEVNYNRYLN
+683 IEVNYNRYLN
-693 DWVRLYVGVNTETEI
+693 DWVRVYAGVNTETST
-708 PDSYDEFNTVGLVG
+708 PDSYDTFNTVGLVG

-767 DFGWANDLE
+767 DFGWVNELE
-776 NNISFES
+776 NNKSYEG
-783 ETQWLVGVAYILSRN
+783 ETQWLIGASYILSRN
-798 FSIQA
+798 FSIQG

-816 ARF
+816 VRF

>member
-1 MIRKITVLLVLLIS
+1 MRTINILTLLLLLFTS
-15 CAGVAQVG
+15 FTFAQVG
-23 TNGQD
+23 TNGAD

-34 PVKEYNL
+34 PIKEYHL
-41 VLENNKITLGG
+41 TIEENKMTLGG
-52 VTANGMTINGGIP
+52 VTAKGMTINGRIP
-65 GPVLEFTEGDLA
+65 GPVLEFNIGDLA
-77 IINVTNKMNVETSVH
+77 IINVTNKMDEETSVH

-107 LTTPPIEPGTTFQ
+107 LTTPPIKPGTTFQ

-134 SHTMLQEQKGVY
+134 SHTMLQEQSGVY
-146 GSIMIQPKEKTLD
+146 GSIVIQPKEKTLE

-176 MNVLRNLKRGNE
+176 MNILRNLKRGNE

-194 GTSVPLGRVIKE
+194 GTAVPLSRVISE
-206 GAFGAQ
+206 GALGAQ

-231 AFLTNG
+231 TFLSNG
-237 KTLAEYP
+237 KKMVEYP

-251 VRLRFINASA
+251 VRLRLINASA

-267 DFGGGNPMVVS
+267 DFGAGNPMIVAS
-278 GDGIDVQPIS
+278 DGVDVTPEQKNRI
-288 KSRFL
+288 L
-293 FGVAETYD
+293 FAIAETYD
-301 VIVTIPDGTL
+301 VIVTIPEGTL
-311 EVTATAQDG
+311 EITATAQDG
-320 SGHTSLRLGKGT
+320 SGNTSIRLGSGK
-332 LYPAKT
+332 LYPAKRI
-338 VDRPDKVAMMKQMAK
+338 DRPSKIEMMKQMAK

-376 QKYGMKMDMKDGQ
+376 QKYGMKMEMKDGQ
-389 MNMGMNDKMS
+389 MKMGMQDKMS
-399 MNKGKMGDKM
+399 MKDDKM
-409 KTDDQ
+409 NSQ
-414 KPMDMNDNHMQME
+414 MDMKMEKDGHMHNMQMI
-427 MHNKMD
+427 
-433 GMKGMNPPA
+433 
-442 GRAGMDS
+442 
-449 MSMDHNG
+449 
-456 ESNKMKGHMNH
+456 
-467 NMPKMQK
+467 QK

-481 DTRKTYFNY
+481 NTRKTYFNY
-490 DFLKAKENTTYKADL
+490 DFLKAKESTTFKTDA

-541 EVTRITLNNLTMMH
+541 EVTRITMNNLTMMH

-620 YDTSRD
+620 YDTPRD
-626 ERMKDFPVQKLIDET
+626 KRMEEYPVQKLIDET

-651 AGSNFNE
+651 IGSNFNE
-658 LFLTS
+658 LLLTS

-672 RAEFDYDQNLE
+672 RAEFDYDKNLE
-683 AEVNYNRYLN
+683 AEVSYNRYLN

-708 PDSYDEFNTVGLVG
+708 PNSFDEFNTVGLVG

-767 DFGWANDLE
+767 DFGWVNDLE
-776 NNISFES
+776 DNKSFES
-783 ETQWLVGVAYILSRN
+783 ETQWLVGASYILSRN

>member
-1 MIRKITVLLVLLIS
+1 MKNMLKKITILLGLLIS
-15 CAGVAQVG
+15 SSGIIAQVG
-23 TNGQD
+23 TNGSD

-34 PVKEYNL
+34 TIKEYNL
-41 VLENNKITLGG
+41 TIEENKMTLGG
-52 VTANGMTINGGIP
+52 VSSKAMTINGSIP
-65 GPVLEFTEGDLA
+65 GPVLEFDEGDLA
-77 IINVTNKMNVETSVH
+77 IINVTNKMDEETSVH

-107 LTTPPIEPGTTFQ
+107 LTTPPIKPGTTFQ

-146 GSIMIQPKEKTLD
+146 GSIIIHPKEKTLE
-159 YDKDLV
+159 YDTDLV

-171 TNEKP
+171 TYEKP

-194 GTSVPLGRVIKE
+194 GTAVPLSRVISE
-206 GAFGAQ
+206 GALGAQ

-237 KTLAEYP
+237 KSLAEYP

-261 STYYWM
+261 STYYWL

-278 GDGIDVQPIS
+278 SDGIDVQPVS

-293 FGVAETYD
+293 FGIAETYD
-301 VIVTIPDGTL
+301 VIVTIPEGTL

-320 SGHTSLRLGKGT
+320 SGHTSIQLGNGT
-332 LYPAKT
+332 LYPAKRIG
-338 VDRPDKVAMMKQMAK
+338 RPDKVEMMKDMAK

-362 MVGNKKKNT
+362 MVGNKKKKT

-376 QKYGMKMDMKDGQ
+376 QKYGMNMDMKDGKMGNQ
-389 MNMGMNDKMS
+389 MDMKANDHMGHDMS
-399 MNKGKMGDKM
+399 M
-409 KTDDQ
+409 
-414 KPMDMNDNHMQME
+414 
-427 MHNKMD
+427 
-433 GMKGMNPPA
+433 
-442 GRAGMDS
+442 
-449 MSMDHNG
+449 
-456 ESNKMKGHMNH
+456 
-467 NMPKMQK
+467 MQK
-474 DTSSFDY
+474 DTVSFNY
-481 DTRKTYFNY
+481 STRKTYFNY
-490 DFLKAKENTTYKADL
+490 DFLKATENTTFKANL

-531 ETDKIKIKGG
+531 ETDKIKIKSG

-555 HPMHLHGHYFRVIN
+555 HPMHLHGHYFRVVN
-569 ENGERSP
+569 ENDERSP

-605 HILYHMMGG
+605 HVLYHMMGG

-620 YDTSRD
+620 YDTPRD
-626 ERMKDFPVQKLIDET
+626 KRMEDFPVQKLIDET
-641 DHYYSWGLAR
+641 DHYYSWGLVR

-672 RAEFDYDQNLE
+672 RAEFDYDKNLE

-708 PDSYDEFNTVGLVG
+708 PDSFDELNTVGLIG

-744 IRLDRELLIFPRIFL
+744 VRLDRELLIFPRIFL

-767 DFGWANDLE
+767 DFGWVNDLGD
-776 NNISFES
+776 SSYES
-783 ETQWLVGVAYILSRN
+783 ETQWLVGLSYILSRN
-798 FSIQA
+798 FSIQG

>member
-1 MIRKITVLLVLLIS
+1 MRTINIITLLLFTS
-15 CAGVAQVG
+15 FTFAQVG
-23 TNGQD
+23 TNGDD
-28 RKEEGR
+28 RNEEGR
-34 PVKEYNL
+34 KIKEYNL
-41 VLENNKITLGG
+41 TIEENEMTLAG
-52 VTANGMTINGGIP
+52 VTAKAMTINGSIP
-65 GPVLEFTEGDLA
+65 GPVLEFNEGDLA
-77 IINVTNKMNVETSVH
+77 IINVTNKMDEETSVH

-107 LTTPPIEPGTTFQ
+107 LNTPPIEPGETFQ

-146 GSIMIQPKEKTLD
+146 GSIIIHPKEKTLE

-165 VVLSDW
+165 VLLSDW

-176 MNVLRNLKRGNE
+176 LNVLRNLKRGNE

-194 GTSVPLGRVIKE
+194 GTAVPLSRVISE

-218 RMEGADIADIYYP
+218 RMEGADISDIYYP

-237 KTLAEYP
+237 KSLAEYP

-267 DFGGGNPMVVS
+267 DFGGGNPMIVA
-278 GDGIDVQPIS
+278 GDGIDVEPVS

-293 FGVAETYD
+293 FGIAETYD

-311 EVTATAQDG
+311 EVTATTQDG
-320 SGHTSLRLGKGT
+320 SGSTSLRLGQGT
-332 LYPAKT
+332 LYPAKRIE
-338 VDRPDKVAMMKQMAK
+338 RPDKVAMMKQMAK

-362 MVGNKKKNT
+362 MTGNKKKNT
-371 PEVLM
+371 PEYLM
-376 QKYGMKMDMKDGQ
+376 QKYGMKMNMKDGQ
-389 MNMGMNDKMS
+389 MQMGMHDKMS
-399 MNKGKMGDKM
+399 MNNGQMDDKM
-409 KTDDQ
+409 KMEDQ
-414 KPMDMNDNHMQME
+414 KPMDMNKNHMHME
-427 MHNKMD
+427 TDKKMD
-433 GMKGMNPPA
+433 AMAGMKK
-442 GRAGMDS
+442 DT
-449 MSMDHNG
+449 MSMKSTQPSHKVD
-456 ESNKMKGHMNH
+456 GHIGHDMS
-467 NMPKMQK
+467 MMQK
-474 DTSSFDY
+474 DTASFDY
-481 DTRKTYFNY
+481 STRNTYFNY

-531 ETDKIKIKGG
+531 ETDNIKIKGG
-541 EVTRITLNNLTMMH
+541 QVTRITLNNLTMMH
-555 HPMHLHGHYFRVIN
+555 HPMHLHGHFFRVIN

-600 WFFHC
+600 WIFHC
-605 HILYHMMGG
+605 HVLYHMMGG

-620 YDTSRD
+620 YDTPRD
-626 ERMKDFPVQKLIDET
+626 VRMKDFPAQKLVDET
-641 DHYYSWGLAR
+641 DHYYSWGLLR

-658 LFLTS
+658 LFLMST
-663 SNIRNEFGL
+663 NIRNGFGL
-672 RAEFDYDQNLE
+672 RAEFDYDRNLE
-683 AEVNYNRYLN
+683 AEVNYDRYLN

-708 PDSYDEFNTVGLVG
+708 PNSFDEFNTVGLIG

-732 VDVSMDHQLRPR
+732 VDVSMDNQLRPR
-744 IRLDRELLIFPRIFL
+744 VRLDRELLLFPRIFL

-767 DFGWANDLE
+767 DFGWVNDIG
-776 NNISFES
+776 NSSYES
-783 ETQWLVGVAYILSRN
+783 ETQWLVGLSYILSRN
-798 FSIQA
+798 FSIQG

>member
-1 MIRKITVLLVLLIS
+1 M
-15 CAGVAQVG
+15 
-23 TNGQD
+23 
-28 RKEEGR
+28 
-34 PVKEYNL
+34 
-41 VLENNKITLGG
+41 TLGG
-52 VTANGMTINGGIP
+52 VSAKAMTINGSIP
-65 GPVLEFTEGDLA
+65 GPVLEFDEGDLA
-77 IINVTNKMNVETSVH
+77 IINVTNKMDEETSVH

-107 LTTPPIEPGTTFQ
+107 LTTPPIKPGTTFQ

-146 GSIMIQPKEKTLD
+146 GSIIIHPQEKTLE

-171 TNEKP
+171 TDEKP

-194 GTSVPLGRVIKE
+194 GTAVPLSRVISE
-206 GAFGAQ
+206 GALGAQ

-237 KTLAEYP
+237 KSLAEYP

-261 STYYWM
+261 STYYWL
-267 DFGGGNPMVVS
+267 DFGGGNPMVVA
-278 GDGIDVQPIS
+278 GDGIDVEPVA

-293 FGVAETYD
+293 FGIAETYD
-301 VIVTIPDGTL
+301 VIVTIPEGTL

-320 SGHTSLRLGKGT
+320 SGSTSLRLGEGI
-332 LYPAKT
+332 LYPAERIG
-338 VDRPDKVAMMKQMAK
+338 RPDKVEMMKQMAK
-353 MDMKMGAPA
+353 MDMKMGAPS
-362 MVGNKKKNT
+362 MVGNKKKKT
-371 PEVLM
+371 PEYL
-376 QKYGMKMDMKDGQ
+376 KENYGMKMDMKDGK
-389 MNMGMNDKMS
+389 MNMND
-399 MNKGKMGDKM
+399 GKMGN
-409 KTDDQ
+409 Q
-414 KPMDMNDNHMQME
+414 MDMKANDHMG
-427 MHNKMD
+427 HD
-433 GMKGMNPPA
+433 
-442 GRAGMDS
+442 
-449 MSMDHNG
+449 MSM
-456 ESNKMKGHMNH
+456 
-467 NMPKMQK
+467 MQK
-474 DTSSFDY
+474 DTVSFNY
-481 DTRKTYFNY
+481 STRKTYFNY
-490 DFLKAKENTTYKADL
+490 DFLKATENTTFKANL

-531 ETDKIKIKGG
+531 ETDKIKIKSG

-555 HPMHLHGHYFRVIN
+555 HPMHLHGHYFRVVN

-605 HILYHMMGG
+605 HVLYHMMGG

-620 YDTSRD
+620 YDTPRD
-626 ERMKDFPVQKLIDET
+626 KRMEDFPVQKLIDET
-641 DHYYSWGLAR
+641 DHYYSWGLLR

-672 RAEFDYDQNLE
+672 RAEFDYDKNLE

-708 PDSYDEFNTVGLVG
+708 PNSFDEFNTVGLIG

-732 VDVSMDHQLRPR
+732 VDVSMDNQLRPR

-767 DFGWANDLE
+767 DFGWVNDLGD
-776 NNISFES
+776 SSYES
-783 ETQWLVGVAYILSRN
+783 ETQWLVGLSYIFSRN
-798 FSIQA
+798 FSIQG

>member
-1 MIRKITVLLVLLIS
+1 MKMLRIITLLLFSSTVF
-15 CAGVAQVG
+15 AQVG

-41 VLENNKITLGG
+41 TIEENEMTLAG
-52 VTANGMTINGGIP
+52 VTAKGMTINGSIP
-65 GPVLEFTEGDLA
+65 GPVLEFNEGDLA
-77 IINVTNKMNVETSVH
+77 IINVTNKMDEETSVH

-107 LTTPPIEPGTTFQ
+107 LTTPPIKPGTTFQ

-134 SHTMLQEQKGVY
+134 SHTMLQEQSGVY
-146 GSIMIQPKEKTLD
+146 GSIVIQPKEKTLD

-171 TNEKP
+171 TNEDP

-194 GTSVPLGRVIKE
+194 GTAVPLSRVIKE
-206 GAFGAQ
+206 GALGAQ
-212 LKFWRD
+212 FKFWRD

-231 AFLTNG
+231 AFLSNG
-237 KTLAEYP
+237 KSLAEYP

-261 STYYWM
+261 STYYWV
-267 DFGGGNPMVVS
+267 DFGGGNPLLVAS
-278 GDGIDVQPIS
+278 DGVDVQPVS

-293 FGVAETYD
+293 FGIAETYD
-301 VIVTIPDGTL
+301 VIVTIPEGTL

-320 SGHTSLRLGKGT
+320 SGHTSIQLGNGT
-332 LYPAKT
+332 LYPAKRI
-338 VDRPDKVAMMKQMAK
+338 DRPDKVAMMKQMAK

-376 QKYGMKMDMKDGQ
+376 QKYGMKMNMKDGE
-389 MNMGMNDKMS
+389 MKMGMNDKMS
-399 MNKGKMGDKM
+399 MKDGKMNDQMDMKMDDAMGMKMDSMAMNHKGDSDKM
-409 KTDDQ
+409 KD
-414 KPMDMNDNHMQME
+414 HMQ
-427 MHNKMD
+427 HD
-433 GMKGMNPPA
+433 
-442 GRAGMDS
+442 
-449 MSMDHNG
+449 MS
-456 ESNKMKGHMNH
+456 
-467 NMPKMQK
+467 KMQK
-474 DTSSFDY
+474 DSSSFDY
-481 DTRKTYFNY
+481 ETRKTYFNY
-490 DFLKAKENTTYKADL
+490 DFLKAKENTTYKDDL

-520 YVWSMNGVPLS
+520 YVWSLNGVPLS
-531 ETDKIKIKGG
+531 ETDKINIKGG

-605 HILYHMMGG
+605 HVLYHMMGG

-620 YDTSRD
+620 YDTPRD
-626 ERMKDFPVQKLIDET
+626 ERMKDYPVQKLINET
-641 DHYYSWGLAR
+641 DHYYSWGLLR

-658 LFLTS
+658 LFLMS
-663 SNIRNEFGL
+663 SNIRNGFGL
-672 RAEFDYDQNLE
+672 RAEFDYDKNLE
-683 AEVNYNRYLN
+683 AEVNYDRYLN
-693 DWVRLYVGVNTETEI
+693 DWLRLYVGVNTETEI
-708 PDSYDEFNTVGLVG
+708 PNSFDEFNTVGLVG
-722 VKYFTPYRFN
+722 VKYFTPYRFY

-744 IRLDRELLIFPRIFL
+744 IRLDREILIFPRIFL

-767 DFGWANDLE
+767 DFGWVNDIG
-776 NNISFES
+776 NSSYES
-783 ETQWLVGVAYILSRN
+783 ETQWLVGLSYILSRN